1 MDKRVYILTT
11 ITFIVGLVELIIGG
25 ILPLIAN
32 DLDITLGRAGLL
44 ITVFSLSFAI
54 SGPIL
59 LSLTAK
65 IKRKKLIIIVLVL
78 FLLSNVLAVVSTS
91 FTPLLISRILSAMF
105 AALLISLC
113 LSIASQITSTTHR
126 SRAIGIV
133 LTGVSA
139 SLVFGV
145 PFGLFLGNEWGWRA
159 PFLMIVFILMI
170 LIVLMWL
177 FMSEIE
183 GKEALPLKAQI
194 NALSNPKII
203 MTQSISILFYVGHLS
218 LYAYLTPFLQTTMNL
233 TGDSLTIMYLILGVA
248 AIFGSWSGGY
258 ASDRFGTKKTII
270 VVLSLFATMLFMI
283 FVLLSK
289 PVMLVIALMLW
300 SFLSW
305 ALTPAIQSQLVSI
318 APETSDIQQSIN
330 NSNIHIGMAI
340 GSFIGGINIDL
351 YKVEFNSI
359 IGGVIAV
366 FALIL
371 AIVALNYQ
379 RYEANQSDG
388 LLKY

>member
-1 MDKRVYILTT
+1 
-11 ITFIVGLVELIIGG
+11 
-25 ILPLIAN
+25 
-32 DLDITLGRAGLL
+32 
-44 ITVFSLSFAI
+44 
-54 SGPIL
+54 
-59 LSLTAK
+59 
-65 IKRKKLIIIVLVL
+65 
-78 FLLSNVLAVVSTS
+78 
-91 FTPLLISRILSAMF
+91 
-105 AALLISLC
+105 
-113 LSIASQITSTTHR
+113 
-126 SRAIGIV
+126 
-133 LTGVSA
+133 
-139 SLVFGV
+139 
-145 PFGLFLGNEWGWRA
+145 
-159 PFLMIVFILMI
+159 
-170 LIVLMWL
+170 
-177 FMSEIE
+177 
-183 GKEALPLKAQI
+183 
-194 NALSNPKII
+194 
-203 MTQSISILFYVGHLS
+203 
-218 LYAYLTPFLQTTMNL
+218 
-233 TGDSLTIMYLILGVA
+233 
-248 AIFGSWSGGY
+248 
-258 ASDRFGTKKTII
+258 
-270 VVLSLFATMLFMI
+270 MI

>member
-248 AIFGSWSGGY
+248 TIFGSLSCGY